1 MPTIYFGSDHAG
13 FLMKKEIVER
23 LKSVGKDFDFDI
35 KDLGCYSVE
44 SCDYPEFAFRVAR
57 NVKSGEGSFGVLL
70 CGTGMGMS
78 IAANKIKGIRCALC
92 NNYTSVNMARKHNN
106 ANIIAL
112 GARNTSVDMVMPLIL
127 AFVNTE
133 FDGGRHEKR
142 VNMLDS
148 IGYL

>member
-57 NVKSGEGSFGVLL
+57 NVKSEEGSFGVLL

-112 GARNTSVDMVMPLIL
+112 GARNTSVDMVIPLIL

>member
-1 MPTIYFGSDHAG
+1 MPTIFFGSDHAG
-13 FLMKKEIVER
+13 YLMKKEIVER
-23 LKSVGKDFDFDI
+23 LKSVGKDFGFDI

-44 SCDYPEFAFRVAR
+44 SCDYPEFAFRVGR
-57 NVKSGEGSFGVLL
+57 NVIGREGSFGVLL
-70 CGTGMGMS
+70 CGTGIGMS

-92 NNYTSVNMARKHNN
+92 NNYTTVNMARKHNN

-112 GARNTSVDMVMPLIL
+112 GARNTTVDMIMPLIL

-142 VNMLDS
+142 VKMLDS
-148 IGYL
+148 TGYL

>member
-13 FLMKKEIVER
+13 FLMKKQIVER

-57 NVKSGEGSFGVLL
+57 NVKSEEGSFGVLL

-78 IAANKIKGIRCALC
+78 IAANKIKGVRCALC

-127 AFVNTE
+127 AFINTE

>member
-23 LKSVGKDFDFDI
+23 LKSVGKDFNFDI

-57 NVKSGEGSFGVLL
+57 NVKSEEGSFGVLL

-78 IAANKIKGIRCALC
+78 IAANKIKGVRCALC

-148 IGYL
+148 VGFL

>member
-1 MPTIYFGSDHAG
+1 MPTIYIGSDHAG

-57 NVKSGEGSFGVLL
+57 NVKTEEGSFGVLL

-78 IAANKIKGIRCALC
+78 IAANKIKGVRCALC

-127 AFVNTE
+127 AFINTE

>member
-1 MPTIYFGSDHAG
+1 MPTIYIGSDHAG
-13 FLMKKEIVER
+13 FLMKKEIIER
-23 LKSVGKDFDFDI
+23 LNREDFNFEI

-44 SCDYPEFAFRVAR
+44 SCDYPEFAFRVGR
-57 NVKSGEGSFGVLL
+57 NVRAEEGSFGVLL
-70 CGTGMGMS
+70 CGTGIGMS

-92 NNYTSVNMARKHNN
+92 NNYTTVNMARKHNN

-112 GARNTSVDMVMPLIL
+112 GARNTSVDMVIPLIT
-127 AFVNTE
+127 AFINTE

-142 VNMLDS
+142 VNMVDS